1 MAGKDYGYKS
11 IGVTIDVFEAVH
23 EITKREKKKIYDVS
37 SEIMLLGLKIY
48 AERFERMQ
56 KFLGEENGL

>member
-56 KFLGEENGL
+56 KFLGEENGR